1 MWWHRLAVATLC
13 LVLVLLGLLLSQT
26 AELAPPP
33 VATPKWVYGSDG
45 WQLALWEHEVPTYT
59 PALHPAV
66 LATFL
71 AMASLTALLAFSRWE
86 AEVPTPRNRN
96 DGQ

>member
-13 LVLVLLGLLLSQT
+13 LILVLLGVLLSRT
-26 AELAPPP
+26 AEPATPP
-33 VATPKWVYGSDG
+33 VATPKWVHGSDG

-71 AMASLTALLAFSRWE
+71 AMASLTALLAFSRWG
-86 AEVPTPRNRN
+86 AEEPRRR
-96 DGQ
+96 DRKEGQ